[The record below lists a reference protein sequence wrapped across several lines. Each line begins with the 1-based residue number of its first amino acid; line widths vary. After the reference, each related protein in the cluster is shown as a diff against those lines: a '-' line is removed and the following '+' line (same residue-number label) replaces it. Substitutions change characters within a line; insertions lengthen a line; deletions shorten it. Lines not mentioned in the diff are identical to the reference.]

1 MGDIILYI
9 MVLFSII
16 GGVDKLLGNRHGLGE
31 KFDEAFRN
39 MGGLTLS
46 MVGIISLAPFISQI
60 LSPVL
65 MKLSNVTGA
74 DPSIFI
80 SSILATDLG
89 GYTSSVELAIINEM
103 VTPIAEFS
111 GLILASTM
119 GVTISFI
126 IPVAVNLIPRDDFHC
141 FAKGILSGIITIPI
155 GMVIGGAAMGI
166 SLDIILINLLPVLI
180 LSIIIGFG
188 LFKYQDKTL
197 YIFNILG
204 KSVVVISTIGL
215 LISILDFILGIK
227 LIPNMIPFEE
237 AFIIVGKT
245 TIIIS
250 GAYPLFYFLSN
261 KFGKHLNK
269 LSSRLGI
276 NEFST
281 LGLMTSL
288 ANAIPTMGI
297 YGSMDNKGKIL
308 NAAFMTSGAFTFGG
322 QLAYVSSM
330 SKDIITPFLLA
341 KLSGGILSVVLASLI
356 FKIDRKET

>member
-89 GYTSSVELAIINEM
+89 GYTSSVELAQSQK
-103 VTPIAEFS
+103 IAEFS